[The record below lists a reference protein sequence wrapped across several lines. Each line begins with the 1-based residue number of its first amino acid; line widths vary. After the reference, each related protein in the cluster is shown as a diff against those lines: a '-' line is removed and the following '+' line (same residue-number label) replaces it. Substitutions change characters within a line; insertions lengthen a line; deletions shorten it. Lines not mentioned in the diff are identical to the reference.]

1 MASAWNA
8 EIPSNNQQQVNAS
21 KSLKKKIFRTSLF
34 VPQFSLYR
42 IALIPF
48 FLLDFPHDP
57 GPAPPG
63 PLKQARS
70 VSHERNGQQQRTGFP
85 ASVFL
90 RHWQLCECLFC
101 FFFVTIFQKK
111 PHPLSQLAKKIYK
124 PPLPRRTSP
133 SPSAEFCQ
141 LTVPPAKKK
150 KKALFTQY
158 VALFQSPYSSSRTND
173 ADGIE

>member
-1 MASAWNA
+1 MTPGPRRPVRSNKQDLSLTKEMANNNA
-8 EIPSNNQQQVNAS
+8 LDSRPVFFFDIDNCVSVY
-21 KSLKKKIFRTSLF
+21 F
-34 VPQFSLYR
+34 V
-42 IALIPF
+42 F
-48 FLLDFPHDP
+48 FLLRFF
-57 GPAPPG
+57 
-63 PLKQARS
+63 K
-70 VSHERNGQQQRTGFP
+70 RNPTP
-85 ASVFL
+85 SPN
-90 RHWQLCECLFC
+90 WQ
-101 FFFVTIFQKK
+101 KN
-111 PHPLSQLAKKIYK
+111 IYK